1 MSLLGSRP
9 ITLTP
14 RSVKSLVEIPVPH
27 PTSTITVEPDIL
39 QVDMIKSTA
48 SGGYVGREAAYM
60 FASPEK
66 RSVDFIL
73 LSLVMEACF
82 AVSIFKFYRDFIQTE
97 NLNLSGF
104 LDTSGPLWGKP
115 AGGRHPLIS
124 IVLCR
129 KKHIV
134 S

>member
-1 MSLLGSRP
+1 MSSLGSRP

-14 RSVKSLVEIPVPH
+14 RSVKSLVEIPVPQ

-73 LSLVMEACF
+73 LSLMMMETCLRF
-82 AVSIFKFYRDFIQTE
+82 NLQILSRFYPD
-97 NLNLSGF
+97 
-104 LDTSGPLWGKP
+104 GKP
-115 AGGRHPLIS
+115 ELGGVSGHIRTFMGETGWRAAPLDLYS
-124 IVLCR
+124 AM
-129 KKHIV
+129 
-134 S
+134 